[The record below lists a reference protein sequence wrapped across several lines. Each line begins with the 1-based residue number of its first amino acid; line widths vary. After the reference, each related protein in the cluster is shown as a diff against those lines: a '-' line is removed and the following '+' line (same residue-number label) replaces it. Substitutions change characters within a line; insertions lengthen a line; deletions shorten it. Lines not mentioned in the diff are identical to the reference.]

1 MLATQVT
8 PEIKTDSD
16 LATTT
21 KIVLIVEYD
30 GTRYHGFQLQG
41 GLPTIQRE
49 LETAIRELTGE
60 KIRLITASRTDAGV
74 HAKGQVVSFRT
85 ESAHSLET
93 FVQGLNYYLPK
104 DIAVKAAHKAED
116 SFNVRRQA
124 VSREYN
130 YVILNSSTRSPLRD
144 RFCCLVPG
152 RLDIEAMNRAAQALV
167 GEHDFASFAQT
178 GRRNEVAA
186 KSTVRRVLRAEMRK
200 EGDLAVFNVVANAF
214 LMHQVRNTVGTLL
227 RVGRGKMSV
236 GEFYSILEAKQPGLA
251 WPTAPARGLCLMQVN
266 YKNPLSSLS
275 LEGRGSG

>member
-1 MLATQVT
+1 MLATETT
-8 PEIKTDSD
+8 PEIKPGVD
-16 LATTT
+16 LATTA
-21 KIVLIVEYD
+21 KVVLIVEYD
-30 GTRYHGFQLQG
+30 GTCYHGFQLQG

-74 HAKGQVVSFRT
+74 HARGQVVSFRT
-85 ESAHSLET
+85 ESQHSLET

-104 DIAVKAAHKAED
+104 DIAVKVAHKADD

-124 VSREYN
+124 VSREYRYN
-130 YVILNSSTRSPLRD
+130 ILNSSTRSPLRD

-152 RLDIEAMNRAAQALV
+152 QLDIEAMNQAAQALV
-167 GEHDFASFAQT
+167 GEHDLASFAPT
-178 GRRNEVAA
+178 GRGNEVAA
-186 KSTVRRVLRAEMRK
+186 RSTVRRVFRAEMIK
-200 EGDLAVFNVVANAF
+200 DGDLAVFNMVANAF

-236 GEFYSILEAKQPGLA
+236 DEFYSILEAKQPGLA

-266 YKNPLSSLS
+266 YKNPLEDGIL
-275 LEGRGSG
+275 